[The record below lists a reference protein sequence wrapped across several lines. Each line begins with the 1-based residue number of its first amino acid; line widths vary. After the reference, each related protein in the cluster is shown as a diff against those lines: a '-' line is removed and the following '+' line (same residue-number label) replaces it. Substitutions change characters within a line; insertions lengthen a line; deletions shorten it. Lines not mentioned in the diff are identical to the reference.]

1 MELPIWLEYL
11 LIGLQIGAA
20 VFFVWLVWP
29 LIKGEQ
35 WRKKFIEN
43 KQAFSILIVFI
54 LIFIFVYG
62 LGFVFDALFPVEIL
76 R

>member
-11 LIGLQIGAA
+11 LIGLQIGA
-20 VFFVWLVWP
+20 VVLFIWLIWP
-29 LIKGEQ
+29 LVKGEQ

-54 LIFIFVYG
+54 LVFVFVYG
-62 LGFVFDALFPVEIL
+62 LGFVFDALFPVETL

>member
-11 LIGLQIGAA
+11 LIGLQIGA
-20 VFFVWLVWP
+20 VVLFIWLVWP

-54 LIFIFVYG
+54 IVLVFAYG
-62 LGFVFDALFPVEIL
+62 LGFLFDTLFPVETL

>member
-11 LIGLQIGAA
+11 LIGLQIGA
-20 VFFVWLVWP
+20 VVLFIWLVWP

-54 LIFIFVYG
+54 IVLIFAYG
-62 LGFVFDALFPVEIL
+62 LGFLFDTLFPVETL

>member
-11 LIGLQIGAA
+11 LIGLQIGA
-20 VFFVWLVWP
+20 VVLFIWLVWP
-29 LIKGEQ
+29 LVKGEQ

-54 LIFIFVYG
+54 IVLVFAYG
-62 LGFVFDALFPVEIL
+62 LGFLFDTLFPVETL

>member
-1 MELPIWLEYL
+1 MELPLWLEYL
-11 LIGLQIGAA
+11 LIGLQIGA
-20 VFFVWLVWP
+20 VGLFIWLVWP

-54 LIFIFVYG
+54 LVFVFVYG
-62 LGFVFDALFPVEIL
+62 LTFAFDLLFPVETL